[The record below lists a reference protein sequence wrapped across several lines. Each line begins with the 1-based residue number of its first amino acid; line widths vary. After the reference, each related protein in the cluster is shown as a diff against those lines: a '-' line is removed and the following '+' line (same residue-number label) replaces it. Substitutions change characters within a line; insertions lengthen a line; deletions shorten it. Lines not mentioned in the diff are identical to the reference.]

1 MLPATPVSSV
11 SGGIGGD
18 SPDSSFFSFY
28 WKGGSFSASVGVP
41 DASTLLSPPSYLF
54 DLCKGTSCDNI
65 IEQTVADLGNDWS
78 SALSGDL
85 AAGYYTVGII
95 DQGAADDPNFLI
107 TFAEPLSEIA
117 GVPEPSTWA
126 MLLLGF
132 GGLSYAGFKRASK
145 IPLA

>member
-1 MLPATPVSSV
+1 MLPATPISSV

-28 WKGGSFSASVGVP
+28 WKGGSFAVSVGVR

-54 DLCKGTSCDNI
+54 DLCNGTTCGDV
-65 IEQTVADLGNDWS
+65 IEQTVADSGNGWS

-85 AAGYYTVGII
+85 AAGYDTVGII

-107 TFAEPLSEIA
+107 TFAEPLSQIA

-126 MLLLGF
+126 MTLLGF
-132 GGLSYAGFKRASK
+132 AGLGYAGYKRASK
-145 IPLA
+145 TTPA